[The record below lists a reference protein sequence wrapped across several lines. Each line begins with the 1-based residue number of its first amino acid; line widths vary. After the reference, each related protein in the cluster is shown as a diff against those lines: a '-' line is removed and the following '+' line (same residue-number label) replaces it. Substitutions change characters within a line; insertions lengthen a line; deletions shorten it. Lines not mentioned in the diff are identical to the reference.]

1 MQKSGLTI
9 RWDPEL
15 REKIGELAEKNH
27 RSFAQEVAYLVT
39 KGLEMEELRELGAAE
54 SVARYYSGFIPKKE
68 KCAT

>member
-15 REKIGELAEKNH
+15 REKIAELAAKNH

-39 KGLEMEELRELGAAE
+39 KGLEMEELRESGAAE
-54 SVARYYSGFIPKKE
+54 SVARYYSSINPKK
-68 KCAT
+68 KDFAI